1 MMDGYKVLTYDYRPP
16 IQGGDPVWDG
26 KRKTLNKVE
35 LDTGEKECAAGWN
48 FCRRAHDAL
57 RIAGLWPDGYP
68 SVLLRVRGGR
78 DTIER
83 GDKLR
88 CSRLTI
94 LGVCSEDEVRKSVY
108 VMSQLFGVHTD
119 VMTDSQMKWRH
130 ALARPY
136 CDESAVE
143 AGLRAALDARG
154 PSEWKLHQFATAREV
169 RDRARDVRATRA
181 TRAAWAAWAAR
192 AALDARDAQAVRDAW
207 DAWDAWEAR
216 EAREARDAL
225 TVQFAAIA
233 GWTDHNPM
241 LLTEGLREAYE
252 QGLAVAVPVGK
263 YTLGWAMVERRGG
276 S

>member
-1 MMDGYKVLTYDYRPP
+1 MMEGYKVLTYDYRPP
-16 IQGGDPVWDG
+16 IQGGDAVWDG
-26 KRKTLNKVE
+26 RRKTLNKVQ
-35 LDTGEKECAAGWN
+35 LDTSPDECAAGWN
-48 FCRRAHDAL
+48 FCRHAHDAL

-94 LGVCSEDEVRKSVY
+94 LGVCSEDEVRESVY
-108 VMSQLFGVHTD
+108 VMSQLFGVHAD

-130 ALARPY
+130 ALSRPY
-136 CDESAVE
+136 YDESAVE
-143 AGLRAALDARG
+143 EGLHASLYVRGLR
-154 PSEWKLHQFATAREV
+154 EWKLRQFTTAREV
-169 RDRARDVRATRA
+169 RDRARDVRDTRA
-181 TRAAWAAWAAR
+181 TGAAWAAWAAR
-192 AALDARDAQAVRDAW
+192 AALDAGDAQAVRDAW

-233 GWTDHNPM
+233 GWIDHNPM
-241 LLTEGLREAYE
+241 LQTEGLREAYE
-252 QGLAVAVPVGK
+252 QGLAVAAPVAR
-263 YTLGWAMVERRGG
+263 YTLGWAMEEKG